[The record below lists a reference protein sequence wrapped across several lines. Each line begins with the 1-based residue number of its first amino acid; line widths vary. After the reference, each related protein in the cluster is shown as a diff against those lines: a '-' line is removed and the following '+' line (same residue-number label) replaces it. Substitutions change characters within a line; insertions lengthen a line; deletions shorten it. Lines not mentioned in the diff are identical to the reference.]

1 MLSAMTLSLPTAAR
15 ALEVTMTQSGTL
27 SHLLSMDEKANTEE
41 LTVVTDNGAVLTG
54 ADFAVVAAMPRL
66 KVLDLSK
73 DNYTTSIPENTLAG
87 DTHLQT
93 INFPA
98 NLSAIGSGSFNN
110 SALTGTVVFPSAFAD
125 VSVFESSFTGC
136 KSVEGFAFPESQ
148 AFSSADGV
156 AFTLSGDKLLKYP
169 AGKSEQAYTIPA
181 GVLSVGSGAF
191 ADNEYLGSLTISSSV
206 NTFDAE
212 PEKIF
217 ANSTALKEIDVESG
231 NVSFA
236 STEGLLVNR
245 PARELMFFPPAYDRT
260 DILVDGGVVESVP
273 MAFFSRA
280 TSLRRVVF
288 GEGVKRIGYR
298 AFRQATADINIPVE
312 YIELP
317 TTIETIDGEAFNS
330 LGKTIKQ
337 FVCLATV
344 PPTLTGTSTFRES
357 NASSIVFAVPAE
369 ANKDYLASQLVNDNY
384 PAGGGGSFTAA
395 QIVTFNSIEVEGGR
409 AMQNYS
415 AAGFTI
421 EITADADGEKVF
433 SNWETA
439 TAGVTFTNASAAT
452 TFFKM
457 PATDVKITANF
468 AYPKAYTVTGA
479 TVTTS
484 GSAVPGTFV
493 RLQTDLNK
501 DMLTF
506 KEWTVAEGE
515 GVVIANPKA
524 VVTGFTMIDGPVSI
538 EAVYAPVYVIDIVG
552 GDCILEAFEGDEV
565 AVTSHT
571 GKGEFAKWVSDTDG
585 VEFADATAPSTTFVM
600 PASDVHIEAVFATTG
615 VENVELPG
623 ATIITGANTVYVSGL
638 ACEPVEIYNV
648 AGQLVEKV
656 LCEGEVSIDITNIPA
671 GMYIVKAASTTKKFI
686 KR

>member
-1 MLSAMTLSLPTAAR
+1 
-15 ALEVTMTQSGTL
+15 
-27 SHLLSMDEKANTEE
+27 
-41 LTVVTDNGAVLTG
+41 
-54 ADFAVVAAMPRL
+54 
-66 KVLDLSK
+66 
-73 DNYTTSIPENTLAG
+73 
-87 DTHLQT
+87 
-93 INFPA
+93 
-98 NLSAIGSGSFNN
+98 
-110 SALTGTVVFPSAFAD
+110 
-125 VSVFESSFTGC
+125 
-136 KSVEGFAFPESQ
+136 
-148 AFSSADGV
+148 
-156 AFTLSGDKLLKYP
+156 
-169 AGKSEQAYTIPA
+169 
-181 GVLSVGSGAF
+181 
-191 ADNEYLGSLTISSSV
+191 
-206 NTFDAE
+206 
-212 PEKIF
+212 
-217 ANSTALKEIDVESG
+217 
-231 NVSFA
+231 
-236 STEGLLVNR
+236 
-245 PARELMFFPPAYDRT
+245 
-260 DILVDGGVVESVP
+260 
-273 MAFFSRA
+273 
-280 TSLRRVVF
+280 
-288 GEGVKRIGYR
+288 
-298 AFRQATADINIPVE
+298 
-312 YIELP
+312 
-317 TTIETIDGEAFNS
+317 
-330 LGKTIKQ
+330 
-337 FVCLATV
+337 
-344 PPTLTGTSTFRES
+344 
-357 NASSIVFAVPAE
+357 
-369 ANKDYLASQLVNDNY
+369 
-384 PAGGGGSFTAA
+384 
-395 QIVTFNSIEVEGGR
+395 
-409 AMQNYS
+409 
-415 AAGFTI
+415 
-421 EITADADGEKVF
+421 
-433 SNWETA
+433 
-439 TAGVTFTNASAAT
+439 
-452 TFFKM
+452 M